1 MVVFWVDKSIFLQ
14 DEPHVKCA
22 INSTVFLPW
31 EYTSFVTSGTDH
43 TVMLWS
49 KNFPSFCSLWEK
61 NGSQNHCIGIFIL
74 LLSWELLVFSTR
86 KLFCLLV
93 KTREFW
99 GTMLTWEDKISY
111 IRLKQK
117 EVHAFGWKQARRDM
131 QSALVNQD
139 WSSNGLYITSR
150 SNDPLIHIFSYHFE
164 FLLVYL
170 HFT

>member
-1 MVVFWVDKSIFLQ
+1 MLSVLSIALFFCLGNIPALLHQ
-14 DEPHVKCA
+14 VLTILSCYGVRIFPH
-22 INSTVFLPW
+22 
-31 EYTSFVTSGTDH
+31 FVH
-43 TVMLWS
+43 YE
-49 KNFPSFCSLWEK
+49 KK

-139 WSSNGLYITSR
+139 WSSNGLYITSG